1 MTPQTVFEEF
11 EVLSGLQKRQQQNCN
26 AFKSL
31 KLRRVVPDMQ
41 SVDQIQEVD
50 KTKNTKDIPN

>member
-1 MTPQTVFEEF
+1 MYEF
-11 EVLSGLQKRQQQNCN
+11 EVLRGLQKRQRQNCN

-31 KLRRVVPDMQ
+31 KLRRVLPDMQ